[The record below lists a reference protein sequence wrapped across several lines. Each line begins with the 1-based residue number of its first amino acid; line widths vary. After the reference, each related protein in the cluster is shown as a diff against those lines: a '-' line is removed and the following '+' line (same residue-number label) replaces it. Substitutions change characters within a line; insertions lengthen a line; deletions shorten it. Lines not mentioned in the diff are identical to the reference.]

1 MSQETIAR
9 EAARWWL
16 DAHDGD
22 RDENAFEQWCRADP
36 RHAAQY
42 LHLQELWQ
50 AGAATPAPPIA
61 IISWGAACRITPMF
75 PPDMM

>member
-42 LHLQELWQ
+42 LHLQEL
-50 AGAATPAPPIA
+50 
-61 IISWGAACRITPMF
+61 
-75 PPDMM
+75 